1 MLFLKNL
8 KIKKTSQKGRGVF
21 AKKDIA
27 PGTVIGDYLG
37 KIILN
42 REIDEK
48 TQGLYDMRI
57 NDFFSI
63 LPDPKKEGVHLTNH
77 SCEPNLGMYEI
88 GIHTIFFALRKIFK
102 GEELLV
108 SYYLGPP
115 EKKTCNPC
123 AHECKC
129 GSEFCKGTMHTSEK
143 LLERYLAKV
152 NKKTNKNIRLK
163 QGIELPP
170 LKKYPKIITDQPA
183 H

>member
-123 AHECKC
+123 THECE
-129 GSEFCKGTMHTSEK
+129 S
-143 LLERYLAKV
+143 
-152 NKKTNKNIRLK
+152 
-163 QGIELPP
+163 Q
-170 LKKYPKIITDQPA
+170 
-183 H
+183 